1 MLLNNMCQNE
11 CLMERGP
18 ARILRR
24 AAPQNKGGRLLGPD
38 QNLIDKAQA
47 YLYFNLT
54 LFSGA
59 HLYII
64 PPAAPFAAARAAAAF
79 LSGLFYSLTE

>member
-1 MLLNNMCQNE
+1 MLLNNMCQNK

-54 LFSGA
+54 LF
-59 HLYII
+59 
-64 PPAAPFAAARAAAAF
+64 
-79 LSGLFYSLTE
+79 

>member
-1 MLLNNMCQNE
+1 
-11 CLMERGP
+11 MERGP

-24 AAPQNKGGRLLGPD
+24 AAPQNKGGRLMGPD

-59 HLYII
+59 HLYN
-64 PPAAPFAAARAAAAF
+64 PPAAPFEAARAAAAF
-79 LSGLFYSLTE
+79 LCGLFYSLTE

>member
-1 MLLNNMCQNE
+1 MLLNNMCQNK

-47 YLYFNLT
+47 YLYFYLT

-59 HLYII
+59 HLYITH
-64 PPAAPFAAARAAAAF
+64 PPRSPR
-79 LSGLFYSLTE
+79 LRGLPQRFCAVYFIL

>member
-1 MLLNNMCQNE
+1 MLLNNMCQNK

-64 PPAAPFAAARAAAAF
+64 PPAALSEAARAAAVF

>member
-1 MLLNNMCQNE
+1 
-11 CLMERGP
+11 MERGP

-59 HLYII
+59 HLYN
-64 PPAAPFAAARAAAAF
+64 PPAALSEAARAAAAF
-79 LSGLFYSLTE
+79 LRGLFYSLTE

>member
-1 MLLNNMCQNE
+1 
-11 CLMERGP
+11 MERGP

-59 HLYII
+59 HLYITH
-64 PPAAPFAAARAAAAF
+64 PPRSPR
-79 LSGLFYSLTE
+79 LRGLPQRFCAVYFIL

>member
-1 MLLNNMCQNE
+1 MLLNNMCQNK

-24 AAPQNKGGRLLGPD
+24 AAPQNKGGRLLGLV
-38 QNLIDKAQA
+38 QNLINKSQA

-59 HLYII
+59 HLYITH
-64 PPAAPFAAARAAAAF
+64 PPRSPR
-79 LSGLFYSLTE
+79 LRGLPQRFCAVYFIL

>member
-1 MLLNNMCQNE
+1 MLLNNMCQNK

-18 ARILRR
+18 ALLRR
-24 AAPQNKGGRLLGPD
+24 APSGTGSE
-38 QNLIDKAQA
+38 LIDKAQA

-64 PPAAPFAAARAAAAF
+64 PPAALSEAARAAAAF
-79 LSGLFYSLTE
+79 LRGLFYSLTE

>member
-1 MLLNNMCQNE
+1 
-11 CLMERGP
+11 MERGP

-64 PPAAPFAAARAAAAF
+64 PPPRSPRLRGLPAAF
-79 LSGLFYSLTE
+79 LLRSILFSNRIK

>member
-1 MLLNNMCQNE
+1 
-11 CLMERGP
+11 MERGP

-59 HLYII
+59 HLYN
-64 PPAAPFAAARAAAAF
+64 PPAAPFEAARAAAAF
-79 LSGLFYSLTE
+79 LCGLFYSLTE

>member
-1 MLLNNMCQNE
+1 
-11 CLMERGP
+11 MERGP

-54 LFSGA
+54 LF
-59 HLYII
+59 
-64 PPAAPFAAARAAAAF
+64 
-79 LSGLFYSLTE
+79 

>member
-1 MLLNNMCQNE
+1 
-11 CLMERGP
+11 MERGP

-59 HLYII
+59 HLYITH
-64 PPAAPFAAARAAAAF
+64 PPRSPRLRGLPQRFCAVYF
-79 LSGLFYSLTE
+79 LL

>member
-1 MLLNNMCQNE
+1 
-11 CLMERGP
+11 MERGP

-59 HLYII
+59 HLYITH
-64 PPAAPFAAARAAAAF
+64 PPHSPR
-79 LSGLFYSLTE
+79 LRGLPQRFCAVYFIL